1 MVRTLSFAAAL
12 AASAVSLF
20 AAAGP
25 AHAQSAN
32 AAFYV
37 ATPEAAA
44 VDGTRTMTRA
54 TGWTFRDGRYL
65 AARAPERSAVLCD
78 LLARDVGRLTAFSA
92 GKESFGED
100 DLAKCNRRAKASSGT
115 AVAAR

>member
-1 MVRTLSFAAAL
+1 MVRTLSLAAAL
-12 AASAVSLF
+12 AASAASLF

-32 AAFYV
+32 APFYV

-44 VDGTRTMTRA
+44 VDGTRAMTRA
-54 TGWTFRDGRYL
+54 TGWVYRDGRYL
-65 AARAPERSAVLCD
+65 ATRAPERAALLCD

-92 GKESFGED
+92 GGETFGED
-100 DLAKCNRRAKASSGT
+100 DLAKCNRRAKAVGGT
-115 AVAAR
+115 AMAAR